1 MQHYMIRG
9 FAIAALG
16 TLLSGAVFGQT
27 APNTPAFEVA
37 SVKIDKSGDSEP
49 TGDATNGRFTLRNC
63 PMFVI
68 VARAYQVNFDRIDGP
83 DWLQTERYDIDAK
96 YAPDTTGEN
105 LWLMLQN
112 LLAERF
118 KLALHHEQKPVP
130 VWALLVGKKGP
141 KLPQP
146 AADSPLT
153 RECTRQGLQLTC
165 QARKITTAEFAE
177 RFLHWTSRNWFGL
190 PIMDQTGLTGVYD
203 FSLTWTMTNRADDPV
218 EAPGV
223 SLFDA
228 LQDQLGL
235 KLEQRKAP
243 VDRIVIDS
251 MEKVPTEN

>member
-1 MQHYMIRG
+1 MKTMQHYTIRA
-9 FAIAALG
+9 FTIATLG
-16 TLLSGAVFGQT
+16 TLLSGAVFGQ
-27 APNTPAFEVA
+27 PAFEVA
-37 SVKIDKSGDSEP
+37 SVKVNKSGESEP
-49 TGDATNGRFTLRNC
+49 TGDAKNGRFTLHNC

-83 DWLQTERYDIDAK
+83 EWLKTERYDIDAK
-96 YAPDTTGEN
+96 FAPDTTGED
-105 LWLMLQN
+105 LWLMVQN

-118 KLALHHEQKPVP
+118 KLVAHHEQKPVT
-130 VWALLVGKKGP
+130 VWALVVAKKGP
-141 KLPQP
+141 KLQPP

-190 PIMDQTGLTGVYD
+190 PIVDQTGLTGVYD
-203 FSLTWTMTNRADDPV
+203 FSLTWTMTNRSDDPV

>member
-1 MQHYMIRG
+1 MNRSITL
-9 FAIAALG
+9 AALG
-16 TLLSGAVFGQT
+16 TLLSGAVFGQ
-27 APNTPAFEVA
+27 AAANTPAFEVA
-37 SVKIDKSGDSEP
+37 SVKINNSGDSEP

-96 YAPDTTGEN
+96 YAPDATDEN

-118 KLALHHEQKPVP
+118 KLATHHEQKPAP
-130 VWALLVGKKGP
+130 VWALMVGKKGP
-141 KLPQP
+141 KLREA

-153 RECTRQGLQLTC
+153 KECTRQGLQVTC
-165 QARKITTAEFAE
+165 QARKITTAELAE
-177 RFLHWTSRNWFGL
+177 RLLHWVSRNWFGL
-190 PIMDQTGLTGVYD
+190 PIVDQTGLTGAYD
-203 FSLTWTMTNRADDPV
+203 LSLTWTPTNRPDDTVDP
-218 EAPGV
+218 PGV

-243 VDRIVIDS
+243 VDRIVIDHI
-251 MEKVPTEN
+251 EKVPTEN